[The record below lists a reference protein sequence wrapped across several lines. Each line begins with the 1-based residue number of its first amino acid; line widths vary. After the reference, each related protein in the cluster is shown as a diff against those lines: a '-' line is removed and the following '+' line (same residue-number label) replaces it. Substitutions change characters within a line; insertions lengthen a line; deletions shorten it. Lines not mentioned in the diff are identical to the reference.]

1 MLGIRNSQ
9 ILIYRKRF
17 RCGKRPEYSVIHL
30 SSCYTVGIFSVITSA
45 CKRPFLYSSIFFCRQ
60 LSGKRVYCGFQITRC
75 VFVVY
80 SVIVKSHNSHIAR
93 RKQGH
98 IPGCAGN
105 TVSVIADHTPC
116 GRLIFMVL
124 PEIHGRCIRCV
135 YSFIQCV
142 CAKLYRPLQ
151 TQAQRAFLLNIVI
164 CQRAP
169 VLKLFFAKKQSL
181 RIGRKARFIPNFFLD
196 IVNAVARL
204 NLER

>member
-45 CKRPFLYSSIFFCRQ
+45 CKRPFLYGSIFFCRQ
-60 LSGKRVYCGFQITRC
+60 LFCKRVYCGFQITRC
-75 VFVVY
+75 VFVAC
-80 SVIVKSHNSHIAR
+80 SVTGKLHNSHIAC

-151 TQAQRAFLLNIVI
+151 TQAQRAFLRNIVI

-169 VLKLFFAKKQSL
+169 VLKLFFAQKQSL
-181 RIGRKARFIPNFFLD
+181 RIGRKARFFLNFLLD
-196 IVNAVARL
+196 IVNAVARH